1 MPENWSSRRFLME
14 TCSQQLHKEENMRR
28 RLELIRRESTKP
40 PVMHFGTT
48 GSLRRSNSKS
58 VSPQPHVV
66 LASKDIVKES
76 SRSAPM
82 VNSVSRSR
90 PQSRERSR
98 RLPLPPGAK
107 PTRRKPSLPRSK
119 SYRGVSA
126 SNSRVASPVPALQ
139 AVEGHPAKPLRKRAR
154 STSQTGGR
162 AKLARVFQPRKNE
175 ANMEERRAP
184 FMCSGSPSRGVA
196 SPLKRSASRTP
207 PPLPLPTMK
216 FDANENTVD
225 FTAPSTQLQRT
236 QEAVLYASPL
246 ALPHTV
252 NHSSEELKNALPVAE
267 EEEEPIP
274 FRVSEFRMPR
284 TPQRRFSDVMNQ
296 AIFTPTNFPR
306 FSHSAEEEHES
317 KEQGN
322 ETGKDGDPADARESP
337 ARSEVVFSASFGA
350 AMPSSHH
357 SPEKE
362 TVFRTPSV
370 TVGLA
375 NEQENEE
382 EEVKMKEDEK
392 VTKEQPSEVATTTVT
407 TATCTATTAE
417 VGAQE
422 EGAPPPSSVVFSLV
436 ALDVAVAVEPE
447 PVAFST
453 YSSHAYECSSTT
465 TEASEKIGETG
476 EARKLSFD
484 WHDASQNEEKE
495 EVRLEKLTAEEFVPP
510 VPQPHVESDVLSQA
524 FYECIS
530 APSTPG
536 LELPEAYWLLE
547 ATRKEMA
554 VSSIVQRLPRRL
566 GERRSEEGRSS
577 LVLVTGELPVVRTPR
592 IQEPHTP
599 PPSEKPKRY
608 SPLPKPQL
616 QVPDSQGSATSP
628 HTNNMALLSCDL
640 SPLPRP
646 VTLRSQVRTPI
657 PSSRK
662 KVSVHFSQTPREDHG
677 KTSPC
682 ISPAGTSKFNEEHT
696 GNGIRGETEY
706 PVDEHEV
713 EATPLCPPARCRS
726 RSTGS
731 RRSVVERLM
740 ECCSP
745 DARKELEHIIATEG
759 VAQTPPLNRGSG
771 QLSESLTETSSI
783 SQRVAARPRKHYYDY
798 TYWERYLRDVTR
810 QSAKK
815 QRRKDAKKANKAAR
829 RAVAHGFSVMA
840 GSEAAVKQEH
850 VHFLAESNKDANSAV
865 MSTFGG
871 KKEVAQTN
879 NSGRSSQSHSSRNKK
894 ASSTRAPLR
903 KTMSR
908 KNREN
913 ILRRKRRLSGR
924 QNRRK

>member
-1 MPENWSSRRFLME
+1 MSENLSSRRFLME

-48 GSLRRSNSKS
+48 GSLGRSNSKS
-58 VSPQPHVV
+58 VSPPPHVV
-66 LASKDIVKES
+66 LTSKEIVKES

-82 VNSVSRSR
+82 VNSASRSR

-107 PTRRKPSLPRSK
+107 PMRRKPSLPRSK

-126 SNSRVASPVPALQ
+126 SKSRVASPVPALQ
-139 AVEGHPAKPLRKRAR
+139 AVEGHPAQPLRKRTR

-162 AKLARVFQPRKNE
+162 AKLARVSQPRKNE

-216 FDANENTVD
+216 FDSNANTVD
-225 FTAPSTQLQRT
+225 FIAPNTQLQRA
-236 QEAVLYASPL
+236 QEAVLSASPL
-246 ALPHTV
+246 ALPQTV
-252 NHSSEELKNALPVAE
+252 NHNSEELKNALPVAE

-284 TPQRRFSDVMNQ
+284 TPQRRFSGVMNQ
-296 AIFTPTNFPR
+296 VIFTPTDFPR
-306 FSHSAEEEHES
+306 FSHSAEEEQEL
-317 KEQGN
+317 KEKGN
-322 ETGKDGDPADARESP
+322 ETGKDGDPADARESS
-337 ARSEVVFSASFGA
+337 ARSEVIFSTSFGA
-350 AMPSSHH
+350 AMPSSYR

-362 TVFRTPSV
+362 TVSRTPSV
-370 TVGLA
+370 TVGDA
-375 NEQENEE
+375 NEQEDEE

-392 VTKEQPSEVATTTVT
+392 VTKEQPSEVATTTA
-407 TATCTATTAE
+407 ATCTATTAE
-417 VGAQE
+417 VVTQE
-422 EGAPPPSSVVFSLV
+422 ESAPPLSSVAFPLV

-447 PVAFST
+447 PVAFPT

-465 TEASEKIGETG
+465 TEASEKMEEMG

-484 WHDASQNEEKE
+484 WHDASQNEEKR
-495 EVRLEKLTAEEFVPP
+495 EVCLEKLTAEEFVPP
-510 VPQPHVESDVLSQA
+510 VPQPQLESDALSQA

-566 GERRSEEGRSS
+566 GDRRNEEGRSS
-577 LVLVTGELPVVRTPR
+577 LVLVTGELPVVHTPR

-608 SPLPKPQL
+608 SPLPKPQF
-616 QVPDSQGSATSP
+616 QVPDSHGSATSP
-628 HTNNMALLSCDL
+628 HTNNTALLSCDL

-646 VTLRSQVRTPI
+646 VTLRSQVGTPI
-657 PSSRK
+657 PSSQK
-662 KVSVHFSQTPREDHG
+662 KVSVYFSQTPREEHG

-696 GNGIRGETEY
+696 ENGTRGETEY
-706 PVDEHEV
+706 PVDEHAV
-713 EATPLCPPARCRS
+713 ETTPRCPPARCRS

-731 RRSVVERLM
+731 RKSVVERLM

-745 DARKELEHIIATEG
+745 DARKELENIIATEG

-771 QLSESLTETSSI
+771 QFSESLTETSSI

-829 RAVAHGFSVMA
+829 RSVAHGASVMA
-840 GSEAAVKQEH
+840 VSEAAVEREY
-850 VHFLAESNKDANSAV
+850 VHPLAETNEDANSAV
-865 MSTFGG
+865 TSVVGR
-871 KKEVAQTN
+871 KKEVAQKN
-879 NSGRSSQSHSSRNKK
+879 NSGRSSKSHSSRNKK
-894 ASSTRAPLR
+894 TSSTRAPLR